1 MASLGATPAGRSPRR
16 RRCDQEPTR
25 PVDTRDRYPL
35 PPVVADDSPAAT
47 DPAYSSIVPALDWQ
61 PVGEWRDIK
70 YEVAAGVAKLT
81 INRPHKRNAF
91 RPQTL
96 FELERAFAGTVVDRG
111 VVTIDHGGI
120 RTTYEPV
127 TAAVAV
133 GDPVVPGTVLGV
145 VGEGAHCSLR
155 CLHWGARVGDDY
167 VEPLALLTAYRPVL
181 KTPRD

>member
-1 MASLGATPAGRSPRR
+1 MTITSRLPLLAALVLLLTTSLPGAAPPMAAPGGPYRPPITPM
-16 RRCDQEPTR
+16 T
-25 PVDTRDRYPL
+25 
-35 PPVVADDSPAAT
+35 VVAPFAPPAERWLTGHRGVDLAAAPGT
-47 DPAYSSIVPALDWQ
+47 
-61 PVGEWRDIK
+61 
-70 YEVAAGVAKLT
+70 EVRAAGAGTVV
-81 INRPHKRNAF
+81 
-91 RPQTL
+91 
-96 FELERAFAGTVVDRG
+96 FAGTVVDRG